1 MGLLDEM
8 PQRSFFDGAN
18 YPRGRFHLTRGRFN
32 GSNYPRGRFK
42 EIHIINTSHFRKS
55 VIIAM
60 FCRFADWNNIR
71 RTKINEMNENKRKGG
86 AEIFLRGV

>member
-1 MGLLDEM
+1 MPHDEM

-18 YPRGRFHLTRGRFN
+18 NPRGRFQ
-32 GSNYPRGRFK
+32 

-71 RTKINEMNENKRKGG
+71 RTKMNELNENKRKGG

>member
-1 MGLLDEM
+1 MEQTTLEVKLLM
-8 PQRSFFDGAN
+8 
-18 YPRGRFHLTRGRFN
+18 
-32 GSNYPRGRFK
+32 GSNYPRGRFHQQTNYPRGRFQ

-71 RTKINEMNENKRKGG
+71 RTKMNELNENKRKGG

>member
-1 MGLLDEM
+1 MPHDEM

-18 YPRGRFHLTRGRFN
+18 NPRGQTIETIDD
-32 GSNYPRGRFK
+32 GSNYPRGRFQ

-71 RTKINEMNENKRKGG
+71 RTKMNDNE
-86 AEIFLRGV
+86 